1 MTKMKKTLKPF
12 QVTGAEFLS
21 KNQHALLAD
30 EMGLG
35 KTVTAL
41 AACEAVKAVKVLVVC
56 PASVRTNWIQEIE
69 ECGLTRSRFNII
81 SYNGASAAAGI
92 ALANASWDAII
103 LDEAHFLKTPESQRT
118 QAIFG
123 NDRGLA
129 RRAHFKW
136 CLTGTPVL
144 NRPRELYSVLKT
156 LASPAIAPYDN
167 WTAFTQRYC
176 GAFFDGFGLN
186 TKGASHIEELRGKL
200 QGFMLRRTKA
210 EVLPELPPRIVS
222 HPAIELTP
230 AESAPIFELE
240 AEISNREAYLS
251 PTHEDYAQLGD
262 LARLLKATG
271 IAKVHQVAEFVDE
284 LLHTVNKVVIFA
296 RHRDV
301 IRGLENE
308 LGHQMPAVYHGG
320 LNDKQKQAAVERFV
334 NDKDCGVFI
343 GQIQA
348 AGTGI
353 NGLQRV
359 CSDVVFAELT
369 WVPGEMAQAVDRCH
383 RIGQTADAVNVYL
396 PHVPGT
402 LESAMLQVHLN
413 KQSVIDAL
421 VGVRPA
427 HETAGV
433 LAGLSEGL
441 ARAEAQ
447 NRGAVRAGDGNNAPD
462 FEVVARGVS
471 AVSEEEENLLEGL
484 M

>member
-1 MTKMKKTLKPF
+1 MKKIPMKF
-12 QVTGAEFLS
+12 QHTGAGFLS
-21 KNQHALLAD
+21 TNRHGLLGD

-35 KTVTAL
+35 KTITGLL
-41 AACEAVKAVKVLVVC
+41 AIEMVKAKDILITC
-56 PASVRTNWIQEIE
+56 PASVRSNWKQEIE
-69 ECGLTRSRFNII
+69 ECGLSHLHFDII
-81 SYNGASAAAGI
+81 SYNGAT
-92 ALANASWDAII
+92 DAEIRRTLQKRYDVFI
-103 LDEAHFLKTPESQRT
+103 PDEAHFLKTPESQRT
-118 QAIFG
+118 QAVFG
-123 NDRGLA
+123 NGDGLA
-129 RRAHFKW
+129 RRCHYIW
-136 CLTGTPVL
+136 PLTGTPVL
-144 NRPRELYSVLKT
+144 NRPRELYPILKT
-156 LASPAIAPYDN
+156 LASDRIAPYTS
-167 WTAFTQRYC
+167 WEAFTQRYC

-186 TKGASHIEELRGKL
+186 TKGASHIEELRNKL
-200 QGFMLRRTKA
+200 KGFMLRRTKA

-262 LARLLKATG
+262 LARLLKVTG

-284 LLHTVNKVVIFA
+284 LLQTVNKVVIFA

-308 LGHQMPAVYHGG
+308 LGHQMPAIYHGG

-421 VGVRPA
+421 VGARPDP
-427 HETAGV
+427 TV
-433 LAGLSEGL
+433 
-441 ARAEAQ
+441 
-447 NRGAVRAGDGNNAPD
+447 
-462 FEVVARGVS
+462 
-471 AVSEEEENLLEGL
+471 EEENLLEGL